1 MAEGA
6 DRGYQSPIRTELV
19 SPGKCAQVDCIAA
32 AILAVLPE
40 AHSLPVDLGGQDAN
54 LGRG

>member
-6 DRGYQSPIRTELV
+6 ERGYQSPIRTELI
-19 SPGKCAQVDCIAA
+19 SLDMCALVDCVAV

-40 AHSLPVDLGGQDAN
+40 AHSLPVALGGQDAN
-54 LGRG
+54 LGRR